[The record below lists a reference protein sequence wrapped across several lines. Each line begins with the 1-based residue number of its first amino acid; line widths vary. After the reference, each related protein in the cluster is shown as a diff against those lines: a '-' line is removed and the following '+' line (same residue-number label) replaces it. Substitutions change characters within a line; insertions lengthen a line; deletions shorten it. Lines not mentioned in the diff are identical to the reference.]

1 MPIGTSADAWQGADI
16 MNVLL
21 FVTVVL
27 FFALAITGRRLR
39 ERAFRLLSVEQKA
52 LVVDKVANYNSAELI
67 PFAGLMLGFSATLL
81 FRQEWLK
88 VVLSAFLVGM
98 VLLTAV
104 FHVRARRRFSQLA
117 LPESFLSEY
126 ETSRIV
132 TYSALAFPLGLGAWV
147 LSYL

>member
-1 MPIGTSADAWQGADI
+1 ML
-16 MNVLL
+16 NVLI

-27 FFALAITGRRLR
+27 FFALAISGRRLR

-52 LVVDKVANYNSAELI
+52 AVVDKMANYNSAELI
-67 PFAGLMLGFSATLL
+67 PFAGLMLGFAATLL
-81 FRQEWLK
+81 FRHEWLK
-88 VVLSAFLVGM
+88 AVLSAFLVGM
-98 VLLTAV
+98 VLLTAA

-117 LPESFLSEY
+117 LPTSFLSEY

-132 TYSALAFPLGLGAWV
+132 TYSALVFPLGLGVWL